1 MPRYT
6 DIDLLIDKVEETN
19 WYHINK
25 NGELVVGAN
34 SETDVPLYKHSD
46 IKQVLAEAPV
56 ADVVPENEVNFLRA
70 SRNLHEA
77 EFDEIKAKLELR
89 DATIETLKATVECAD
104 SEIERLK
111 RICNSYALQYGTVRD
126 QQKVIDEAK
135 REVAMEIFE
144 EIEREAMIS
153 RACEKRGITYS
164 FSLAELKKKYMGGE

>member
-34 SETDVPLYKHSD
+34 SETDIPLYKHSD
-46 IKQVLAEAPV
+46 ITRVLAEAPV
-56 ADVVPENEVNFLRA
+56 IDVVPEREV
-70 SRNLHEA
+70 
-77 EFDEIKAKLELR
+77 
-89 DATIETLKATVECAD
+89 
-104 SEIERLK
+104 ERLK

-135 REVAMEIFE
+135 REVARKIFKEIKE
-144 EIEREAMIS
+144 LLKIVEYPGVNAQ
-153 RACEKRGITYS
+153 GYITPIIAKHWAIYPDE
-164 FSLAELKKKYMGGE
+164 FDDLRKKYTEGVTDEEAD